1 MKTYSPKNMLKDIR
15 ILIIEDDVFIAK
27 VYAKWLTLAGAVV
40 VTASDG
46 AIGLRIAAE
55 HIIDVIILDLG
66 MPGMNGV
73 DTLRALRRRKST
85 ATTPVIV
92 MSNTTMQK
100 SSASYYDL
108 QNAGVS
114 DIFRKYEISLKEI
127 VECVHK
133 YAQCANTDIPMK

>member
-1 MKTYSPKNMLKDIR
+1 MKTYNPKTVLKDVR

-40 VTASDG
+40 VTASNG

-66 MPGMNGV
+66 MPGMNGG

-92 MSNTTMQK
+92 MSNTTMK
-100 SSASYYDL
+100 ESSASYYDL

-133 YAQCANTDIPMK
+133 YAQRANIDIPVK